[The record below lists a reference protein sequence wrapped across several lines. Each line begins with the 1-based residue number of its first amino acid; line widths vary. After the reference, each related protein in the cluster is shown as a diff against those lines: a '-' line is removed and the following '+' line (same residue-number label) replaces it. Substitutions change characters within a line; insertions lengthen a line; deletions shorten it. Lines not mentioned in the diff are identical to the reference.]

1 MSLRSKLAQQLT
13 LSDTDKVS
21 DNVGSVLSVRSTS
34 VERARKLSRDKT
46 TLSTS
51 GDVRTVFT
59 SDHTGTTET
68 TQVVVGQL
76 PVWLRRKHTAE
87 LFDRWSR
94 VENEAV
100 RTGKPI
106 GIIADGQTKAILA
119 DVKKPVVSAV
129 TEKKYMRAVALMLE
143 REQTPLEASHTYQ
156 HWNFQRSAMRFYLLR
171 EIERTRRASEVS
183 RKHKNLES
191 AKRRTRRA
199 FELATVFDEMF
210 LAPGRLTWA
219 DKAKSN
225 KASGVVTP
233 KKSKRYG
240 PQAPTAQEAYV
251 SAVGISQKLTD
262 RHAERL
268 FILGLFGVRPAE
280 MMNANGIRLTVEN
293 HAGGQRLVAK
303 VFGAKCDGVRG
314 VEVRLCGRD
323 ENVFDGFNKEIFELF
338 LSKVKASKGGLTVH
352 TSDADYRSL
361 SRLFAKMGA
370 KGLSCYSFRHAVA
383 SDLKALGVA
392 PEKSAVFL
400 GHRSTKSLESYG
412 RRSRGR
418 GAKGYSVKAS
428 ESAVLHRMVRGLKE
442 KAPSFPK
449 YSTPTPAKRAF
460 SPKASMPK
468 LTPKRN

>member
-1 MSLRSKLAQQLT
+1 MSLLSKLAQQLT

-34 VERARKLSRDKT
+34 VERARKLARAKT
-46 TLSTS
+46 TLSAS
-51 GDVRTVFT
+51 ADARTVFT

-76 PVWLRRKHTAE
+76 PVWLRRKHKAE
-87 LFDRWSR
+87 LLDRWNR

-100 RTGKPI
+100 KSGKPT
-106 GIIADGQTKAILA
+106 GIVADGQIKAILA
-119 DVKKPVVSAV
+119 DAKKPAVSAV
-129 TEKKYMRAVALMLE
+129 TERKYMRAVALMLE

-171 EIERTRRASEVS
+171 EIELTRKASEVS
-183 RKHKNLES
+183 RKNKNLES
-191 AKRRTRRA
+191 AKRRTLRA

-225 KASGVVTP
+225 KASGVKTP
-233 KKSKRYG
+233 RKSKRYG

-251 SAVGISQKLTD
+251 SAIGVSQKLTD

-293 HAGGQRLVAK
+293 HPAGQRLVAK
-303 VFGAKCDGVRG
+303 VFGAKFEGVRG

-323 ENVFDGFNKEIFELF
+323 ENVFDGFSKDIFERL
-338 LSKVKASKGGLTVH
+338 LSKVKASKCGLTVH

-361 SRLFAKMGA
+361 NRLLSKIGK
-370 KGLSCYSFRHAVA
+370 KGW
-383 SDLKALGVA
+383 
-392 PEKSAVFL
+392 
-400 GHRSTKSLESYG
+400 
-412 RRSRGR
+412 
-418 GAKGYSVKAS
+418 
-428 ESAVLHRMVRGLKE
+428 VLPR
-442 KAPSFPK
+442 
-449 YSTPTPAKRAF
+449 
-460 SPKASMPK
+460 
-468 LTPKRN
+468 